1 MFLLFLFRFEKN
13 VKTFTH
19 ILKEMSD
26 FDENKFPSAT
36 TAHWK
41 VLLRE
46 IKMEQA
52 GHVGRQLKAA
62 AALDT
67 KGFVGVRISNDKS
80 FVTLGL
86 YFLLSLSLSLSPFL
100 SLAFPSLCA
109 AIVVPTLQII
119 SEIRPVCK
127 AIVPTLIRCENHVQA
142 QRKTLNWSAPDRN
155 NYPWRQTA

>member
-1 MFLLFLFRFEKN
+1 
-13 VKTFTH
+13 
-19 ILKEMSD
+19 MSD

-86 YFLLSLSLSLSPFL
+86 YFLLSLSLSLLFSLLPFPL
-100 SLAFPSLCA
+100 FAQQSLFRLC
-109 AIVVPTLQII
+109 
-119 SEIRPVCK
+119 K
-127 AIVPTLIRCENHVQA
+127 
-142 QRKTLNWSAPDRN
+142 
-155 NYPWRQTA
+155 